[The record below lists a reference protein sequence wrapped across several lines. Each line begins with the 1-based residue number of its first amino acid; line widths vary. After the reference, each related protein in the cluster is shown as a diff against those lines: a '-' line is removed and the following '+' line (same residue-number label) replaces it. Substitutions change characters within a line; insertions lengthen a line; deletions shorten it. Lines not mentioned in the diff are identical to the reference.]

1 MVFSKCYDRSFFN
14 IAYSGGFKSA
24 AIGLFKFQKRRYRP
38 FLNTDYCGGFKSA

>member
-24 AIGLFKFQKRRYRP
+24 AIGLFKYKLKRP
-38 FLNTDYCGGFKSA
+38 IMAVSKAPL

>member
-24 AIGLFKFQKRRYRP
+24 AIGLFKIQTIAEVSKVP
-38 FLNTDYCGGFKSA
+38 NTG